1 MPNIFVNSGRS
12 MSVAPDGSGRKAIK
26 EGIDMLEAR
35 FLQKDCAIKVN
46 ALENRIKRLVF
57 EE

>member
-35 FLQKDCAIKVN
+35 FL
-46 ALENRIKRLVF
+46 
-57 EE
+57 

>member
-1 MPNIFVNSGRS
+1 
-12 MSVAPDGSGRKAIK
+12 MSVVHAQDGRRAMR

-35 FLQKDCAIKVN
+35 LLQKDKAAKAN
-46 ALENRIKRLVF
+46 LLENRIKRLVF